1 MLEPGAKIMQY
12 RIVEVLGAG
21 GFGITYLAEDEM
33 LGKRFAIKEYFP
45 EQFALRKGVSVHA
58 RSDKVDDFTW
68 GMQRFLEEARSLARF
83 NHANIVGVSQ
93 IFEANNT
100 AYIVLEYQVGR
111 SLKAWLAE
119 NSGSPS
125 QEQLD
130 GIVAP
135 LLDALELIHRNDML
149 HRDLAPDNIYIRED
163 GSPVILD
170 FGSARE
176 AIAARS
182 KTISAIVKSGYSP
195 AEQYSTRGSGQGP
208 WSDVYALAATLYLC
222 VTGKTPEEA
231 TERLIADEIVPA
243 AEVAQGR
250 YRKTFLDAIDWGL
263 RLIPKNRPQS
273 IAEWRAALLQDGG
286 VPAIGDNP
294 TTVPA
299 SLTASPVVVAPARAA
314 MTARR
319 KRQLAALAAVFVAA
333 IALGLHQ
340 FRDRIGGP
348 TTVTAERPAVSTAT
362 LDNAPPATPASTSQ
376 AGSPSDPTARPS
388 AQPAPPSPST
398 EPVKVE
404 RDAQTAAYQAAL
416 QLIKALPTVELCQ
429 KSLDGEQWSTAPLM
443 SHHVEEAQRR
453 GLTPGACKRA
463 IAAADAAAAARA
475 LLVKKLCQLALNS
488 AANDWDG
495 NVATE
500 AYVVEAKRRGLSVAD
515 CREVTVVAVAPPPSS
530 PSPAEPSPPPPDAGP
545 AAEPTVPAPP
555 PGSGTI
561 VLNMDKPLAQAFNW
575 TIGYNQ
581 SLRGCIASVTFQDQ
595 TTMWAGYTG
604 ASDTPFIAASNP
616 KWESIQVGGYYNLVI
631 DLGNDIKVPTTFGG
645 VRAFNGNGVYR
656 GDLSRSF
663 LESFA
668 VAEQLGLYLNGQP
681 MTVLSLAH
689 FTDAK
694 EKLNACRE
702 ASRRGI
708 KY

>member
-45 EQFALRKGVSVHA
+45 EQFALRKGISVHA
-58 RSDKVDDFTW
+58 RTDKVDDFTW

-83 NHANIVGVSQ
+83 HHANIVGVSQ

-119 NSGSPS
+119 NGGSPS

-231 TERLIADEIVPA
+231 TERLIADEFVSAVQA
-243 AEVAQGR
+243 AQAAQGT

-273 IAEWRAALLQDGG
+273 VAEWRAALLQDGG
-286 VPAIGDNP
+286 VPAFGDKT

-299 SLTASPVVVAPARAA
+299 STTVPAVEPGPERPG
-314 MTARR
+314 MTAQR
-319 KRQLAALAAVFVAA
+319 KKQVAALAVVVVAA
-333 IALGLHQ
+333 IAAGLYQ
-340 FRDRIGGP
+340 FRDRIGG
-348 TTVTAERPAVSTAT
+348 TVAADRPAAGTAV
-362 LDNAPPATPASTSQ
+362 LASAPTPTPASQ
-376 AGSPSDPTARPS
+376 AGSTS
-388 AQPAPPSPST
+388 ASSAPPSAPPAPT
-398 EPVKVE
+398 EPVKAE

-429 KSLDGEQWSTAPLM
+429 KSLDGEQWTAAPLM
-443 SHHVEEAQRR
+443 NHHIEEAQRR
-453 GLTPGACKRA
+453 GLTPDACKRA
-463 IAAADAAAAARA
+463 IAAADAAAAARG
-475 LLVKKLCQLALNS
+475 LLVKKLCQLALNT

-515 CREVTVVAVAPPPSS
+515 CREVTVVEVAPPP
-530 PSPAEPSPPPPDAGP
+530 PAEPSAPPPQAGQP
-545 AAEPTVPAPP
+545 AEPTVPTPP
-555 PGSGTI
+555 PGSDTI
-561 VLNMDKPLAQAFNW
+561 VLSMDKPLAQAFNW

-616 KWESIQVGGYYNLVI
+616 KWESIQVGGFYNLVI

-645 VRAFNGNGVYR
+645 VRAVNGNGVYR

-694 EKLNACRE
+694 EKLNACRD
-702 ASRRGI
+702 ASRRGV